1 MIIRCD
7 VPYFTQRPLTMGAIK
22 RDEASKLIPAG
33 LKFTPFLEV
42 FILLTCSVEQLLGSH
57 IALLHTESALV
68 HAPEGN
74 TSHRELQSGKSAAS
88 EQKYTFIGVYR
99 TLSIVDSIGIHDGI
113 SIEIFITGTQCG
125 RSAKIFTVIYRGT
138 VAYIGF

>member
-74 TSHRELQSGKSAAS
+74 TSHREIQSGSHLRTHVFPTCTDITAPCGGGITLQRS
-88 EQKYTFIGVYR
+88 EERRVGK
-99 TLSIVDSIGIHDGI
+99 
-113 SIEIFITGTQCG
+113 EC
-125 RSAKIFTVIYRGT
+125 
-138 VAYIGF
+138 